1 MSVTLSIN
9 DVSRRMLL
17 ERALLLITGVAATRT
32 LPAYAATLA
41 QTRYF
46 TAPRF
51 ALLEDVADV
60 MIPETDTAGARS
72 AAVPAYVDQM
82 IASWGSA
89 ETKAQFNMA
98 LDAIDANSQALLHAG
113 FRALTQEQKL
123 ELLAAH
129 DATELSKPGSPYARL
144 KELLLTAYYLSE
156 PGATQELRYEP
167 IPGIYRGDI
176 PLSEIGRAWA
186 V

>member
-1 MSVTLSIN
+1 MPVTLSIN

-17 ERALLLITGVAATRT
+17 ERALLLITASAATST
-32 LPAYAATLA
+32 LPAYAVT
-41 QTRYF
+41 QTQTHYF
-46 TAPRF
+46 SAPRF
-51 ALLEDVADV
+51 ALLENVADV

-72 AAVPAYVDQM
+72 AGVPAYVDQM

-98 LDAIDANSQALLHAG
+98 LDAIDANSHALLHAG
-113 FRALTQEQKL
+113 FRALTPEQKL

-129 DATELSKPGSPYARL
+129 DAAELSKPGSPYVRL

-176 PLSEIGRAWA
+176 SLSEMGRAWA